1 MCKSVMFV
9 WVLCGVLVAALAN
22 GLTPNGL
29 KFEFVLVAS
38 GEFLMGSEGAERLP
52 WRQPFFCRDPGVNQ
66 NERPAHWVLLSQ
78 PFEIGKYEVTQAQWA
93 AVMANNPSRF
103 KGRELPVER
112 VSWDD
117 VQEFLQRLNQTD
129 DGYFYRLPTEAEW
142 EYAAREGT
150 TSPAAGRVKE
160 MAFYG
165 MNSGGRPQPV
175 GRKQPNAWGLY
186 DMYGNVAEWVSDLYD
201 DEFYSISPE
210 VNPQG
215 PSVASLFGRPYGRKL
230 RVLRGGA
237 YGTPLIEC
245 CRSAIR
251 KYGFARSRIS
261 GVGFRL
267 VRGPSQ

>member
-1 MCKSVMFV
+1 MRENRSNRNVCKSVMFV
-9 WVLCGVLVAALAN
+9 WVLCG
-22 GLTPNGL
+22 
-29 KFEFVLVAS
+29 VLVAS

-78 PFEIGKYEVTQAQWA
+78 PFEIGKYEVTQARWA

-142 EYAAREGT
+142 EYAARGGT

-186 DMYGNVAEWVSDLYD
+186 DMYGNVVEWVSDLYD
-201 DEFYSISPE
+201 DEFYSIKS
-210 VNPQG
+210 G
-215 PSVASLFGRPYGRKL
+215 SKSSGSLGGVAFWKAIWKKASGTAWRCLRNSAD
-230 RVLRGGA
+230 RVL
-237 YGTPLIEC
+237 P
-245 CRSAIR
+245 IR
-251 KYGFARSRIS
+251 D
-261 GVGFRL
+261 
-267 VRGPSQ
+267 P